1 MNQKMQ
7 KKNVNVFLVF
17 LLGLF
22 FLFNNNVFAQ
32 NTKNVK
38 GQVLDNNGEPLIGAS
53 IVEKGTTNGTSADLD
68 GYFSIN
74 VQPNAT
80 LVFSMISFKSQEIL
94 VAGKNEIK
102 VILAEDNALLDE
114 VVVIGYGSV
123 KKEDVT
129 GSVSTIKID
138 DQNKGQVTT
147 PQDLLSGKIAG
158 VSVISSGGR
167 PGDGAQIRIR
177 GGSSLNA
184 TNDPLVIVDGVIMS
198 NDLPGASNFLSMINP
213 NDIESFTVLKDA
225 SATAIY
231 GSRASN
237 GVIMITTKKGT
248 GNKIQVSYNG
258 TFSLSKT
265 RNTIDVMNGDQY
277 REFIEKKYANESNR
291 NEVLGLLG
299 NSNTDWQKQIFQT
312 AFATDHNLSAYGVVA
327 KMPYRASIGYTGEE
341 GTLITSKLNRL
352 TSNISLSPSLFNDH
366 LKLTFNAKGMFSRT
380 RFAEAGAIGA
390 ALAFDPTQSVYDEN
404 SILGGYY
411 GYMTKGEVASLAPKN
426 PVATLRMRKNT
437 ANVQNLIT
445 NLQADYKLHFFPD
458 MKINMNLGMDI
469 AKTRGTDYKNPF
481 NPDGYK
487 SDDTKSGSRK
497 RFENFRNNQ
506 LFEMYAQYMKDV
518 EQIKSKFDVMAG
530 YSWQRYKK
538 TNDEYTHYV
547 SKTDNSNLGRTDDT
561 DHFRYK
567 EYYLLSYFGR
577 FNYTFDSK
585 YLLTFTLRNDGSSR
599 FADGNRWGI
608 FPATALAWRISEEK
622 FIKDLGSISDLKL
635 RLGWGKTGQQDLGD
649 DYMYP
654 ATPSYILGGDYG
666 YYPMGLNPDGSIN
679 WVQQTKPKA
688 YNPDLKWETTTT
700 WNAGLDYGF
709 LNNRINGA
717 IDVYYRKT
725 TDLLNRESDLVAGVG
740 FAEQMPRNIGVLENK
755 GAEFSI
761 NAIPVLTK
769 DLEWRVGFN
778 IAYNKSKITK
788 LNEVEA
794 EGYTGLGVGNTGG
807 DGAEQLQRYMV
818 GKAPRTFYVFEQVY
832 DSEGKP
838 LEGVYVDRNGD
849 GAITNADKYF
859 KEKPAADVLMGFNSK
874 VIYKQWDLGFN
885 GRISL
890 GNYVYNAVASNRA
903 EMAVNS
909 IYKDGFITNRPLSA
923 FNSNFSG
930 KQLLSDYYVEN
941 ASFLKI
947 DNITLG
953 YSFNRIF
960 NSKIKARAYFT
971 VQNPI
976 VFSKY
981 NGLDPEVVDGID
993 FDIYPR
999 PLTFL
1004 FGLNLNF

>member
-1 MNQKMQ
+1 M
-7 KKNVNVFLVF
+7 KNVNVFLGF

-22 FLFNNNVFAQ
+22 FLFNSNMQAQ
-32 NTKNVK
+32 NAKNIT
-38 GQVLDNNGEPLIGAS
+38 GQVLDNMGEPLIGAS

-68 GYFSIN
+68 GYFSLN

-80 LVFSMISFKSQEIL
+80 LVISMISYKSQEIS

-102 VILAEDNALLDE
+102 VTLAEDNALLSE

-147 PQDLLSGKIAG
+147 AQDLLSGKIAG

-177 GGSSLNA
+177 GGSSL
-184 TNDPLVIVDGVIMS
+184 TGKNDPLVILDGVIMS
-198 NDLPGASNFLSMINP
+198 NDLPGASNYLSMINP

-248 GNKIQVSYNG
+248 GKKIQLSYNG

-265 RNTIDVMNGDQY
+265 RNTVDVMNGDQY
-277 REFIEKKYANESNR
+277 REFIHEKFANNSKYNEAIAA
-291 NEVLGLLG
+291 LGD
-299 NSNTDWQKQIFQT
+299 SNTDWQKQIFQT
-312 AFATDHNLSAYGVVA
+312 AFATDHNVSAYGVA
-327 KMPYRASIGYTGEE
+327 ANIPYRASVGYTSEE
-341 GTLITSKLNRL
+341 GTLITSKLDRV
-352 TSNISLSPSLFNDH
+352 TSNISLSPSLFDNH
-366 LKLTFNAKGMFSRT
+366 LKLTFNAKGMFSKT

-404 SILGGYY
+404 SDFGGYFTY
-411 GYMTKGEVASLAPKN
+411 ANGKQLVTLAPKN
-426 PVATLRMRKNT
+426 PVATLRMRDNT

-458 MKINMNLGMDI
+458 MKVNMNLSLDV
-469 AKTRGTDYKNPF
+469 AKTKGTDYKNPF
-481 NPDGYK
+481 NPDGYN
-487 SDDTKSGSRK
+487 SIDTESGLRK

-506 LFEMYAQYMKDV
+506 LFEMYAQYTKDI
-518 EQIKSKFDVMAG
+518 ESIKSKFDAMVG
-530 YSWQRYKK
+530 YSWQRNKK
-538 TNDEYTHYV
+538 TSDEYSHWV
-547 SKTDNSNLGRTDDT
+547 SKYDDSNLERSDRGANFFVLR
-561 DHFRYK
+561 
-567 EYYLLSYFGR
+567 ENYLISYFGR
-577 FNYTFDSK
+577 FNYTYDNK
-585 YLLTFTLRNDGSSR
+585 YLLTFTLRRDGSSR
-599 FADGNRWGI
+599 FSEDNRWGV

-622 FIKDLGSISDLKL
+622 FMKGFDSLSDLKL
-635 RLGWGKTGQQDLGD
+635 RLGWGETGQQDLGD
-649 DYMYP
+649 EYMYP
-654 ATPSYILGGDYG
+654 AKPIYIAGKELG
-666 YYPMGLNPDGSIN
+666 YYPMGLNEDGSIN
-679 WVQQTKPKA
+679 WIKQMKPRS
-688 YNPDLKWETTTT
+688 YNPNLKWETTTT

-717 IDVYYRKT
+717 VDVYLRKT
-725 TDLLNRESDLVAGVG
+725 TDLLNREAELVAGIS
-740 FAEQMPRNIGVLENK
+740 FDERMPRNIGSLENK
-755 GAEFSI
+755 GIEFSI

-769 DLEWRVGFN
+769 DFEWSLGFN
-778 IAYNKSKITK
+778 IAYNNSKITK
-788 LNEVEA
+788 LNDVET
-794 EGYTGLGVGNTGG
+794 EGYTGLGEGNTGG
-807 DGAEQLQRYMV
+807 DGGERPQRYMV
-818 GKAPRTFYVFEQVY
+818 NQAPRVFYLFEQVY
-832 DSEGKP
+832 DSNGKP
-838 LEGVYVDRNGD
+838 LEGVYVDRDGD
-849 GAITNADKYF
+849 GTITDADRYF
-859 KEKPAADVLMGFNSK
+859 GEKPAADVLMGFNSK
-874 VIYKQWDLGFN
+874 VTYKKWDFGFN

-890 GNYVYNAVASNRA
+890 GNYVYNAVAANRA
-903 EMAVNS
+903 EMAPGS
-909 IYKDGFITNRPLSA
+909 ILASGGYLTNRPTSA
-923 FNSNFSG
+923 FSSNFES
-930 KQLLSDYYVEN
+930 KMLLSDYYVQN

-953 YSFNRIF
+953 YTFDKLFS
-960 NSKIKARAYFT
+960 SKLKARAYFT

-981 NGLDPEVVDGID
+981 DGLDPEVVDGID

-1004 FGLNLNF
+1004 FGFNLNF